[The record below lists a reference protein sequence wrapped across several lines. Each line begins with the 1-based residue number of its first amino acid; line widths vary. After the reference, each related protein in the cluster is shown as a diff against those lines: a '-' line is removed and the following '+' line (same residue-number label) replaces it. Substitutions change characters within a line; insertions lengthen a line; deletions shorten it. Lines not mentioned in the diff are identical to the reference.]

1 MKHTK
6 EFIWDGKK
14 LKVEVGT
21 LAYFADASVRID
33 FGDTTVLATAV
44 VADKPRDE
52 VDYLPLLIDYE
63 EKFYA
68 SGKISG
74 SRFIKREGKP
84 SEQAVLNARM
94 IDRPIR
100 PLFPKSYR
108 NDIQVV
114 MTVLSYDPTCPPEI
128 PSILA
133 ASLALS
139 LTRAPFEGPV
149 GAARV
154 GLKDDKFILNPS
166 DETKDELDL
175 DFVVV
180 GTHDRVMMIEGE
192 AKEVEDKKVIEAIK
206 WAHEQLQAS
215 LKFQEDFIK
224 EYAKE
229 YKLEKEEIVV
239 SEPEMHIKI
248 TDYIGKELKEAIALK
263 DELERQGKI
272 KDFEAKVL
280 KEFEGS
286 FKQSEIANA
295 FNEMVK
301 KETRK
306 LILEKGIRP
315 DNRKIDEIRTLGV
328 EVGLLPRTHGSA
340 IFSRGQTQVLSVV
353 TLDAPGKQQSIE
365 TMEEEGV
372 KHFMHHYNFPPFSSG
387 EVKPIGSPSRRE
399 IGHGALAEK
408 AIAQVIPSV
417 EEFPYTIRV
426 VSEVLSS
433 NGSTSMASTCASVL
447 ALMDAGV
454 PIKNPV
460 AGIAMGLVTREE
472 KGKITQFRVLTDI
485 QGLED
490 FSGDM
495 DFKVAGTKNGVTA
508 VQMDT
513 KIHGLDFK
521 IIDETFAKAKI
532 AREVILKKMLSV
544 IAKPRKSVSEFAPN
558 MTSFKI
564 NPEKIRDVIGGGGKT
579 IREIIETCGVEID
592 VEQDGSVFIS
602 SPAGNE
608 EGALKAQEWIKN
620 LAREVEIG
628 EIFDVKVVRIAD
640 FGAFVELFP
649 GQDGLIHISEFSTK
663 RIDNI
668 NSIVKLGDQF
678 KAKVIKVDEVG
689 KIALSVKALP
699 EDLKKDSPFK

>member
-6 EFIWDGKK
+6 EFTWDGKK
-14 LKVEVGT
+14 LKFEVGA
-21 LAYFADASVRID
+21 LAFFADASVRID

-44 VADKPRDE
+44 VAEKPRDE

-74 SRFIKREGKP
+74 SRFIKREGRP
-84 SEQAVLNARM
+84 SEQAILNARM

-108 NDIQVV
+108 NDVQVV
-114 MTVLSYDPTCPPEI
+114 VTILSYDPTCPPEV
-128 PSILA
+128 PSIIA

-154 GLKDDKFILNPS
+154 GLKDNEFILNPS
-166 DETKDELDL
+166 DEMKDELDL

-180 GTHDRVMMIEGE
+180 GTNDRVMMIEGE
-192 AKEVEDKKVIEAIK
+192 AREIPDEKVIEAIS
-206 WAHEQLQAS
+206 WAHDKLRES

-224 EYAKE
+224 QHAKD
-229 YKLEKEEIVV
+229 YKLEKEEILV
-239 SEPEMHIKI
+239 SESDIHIKI
-248 TDYIGKELKEAIALK
+248 TDYLGKELKDAIALK

-272 KDFEAKVL
+272 KDFEEKVL
-280 KEFEGS
+280 KEFEGN
-286 FKQSEIANA
+286 FKQSEIANT

-315 DNRKIDEIRTLGV
+315 DNRKIDEIRTLNV
-328 EVGLLPRTHGSA
+328 EVGVLPRTHGSA

-365 TMEEEGV
+365 TMEEEGT

-408 AIAQVIPSV
+408 AIEQVVPAV
-417 EEFPYTIRV
+417 DEFPYTIRV

-433 NGSTSMASTCASVL
+433 NGSTSMASTCASIL

-460 AGIAMGLVTREE
+460 AGIAMGLVAQEE
-472 KGKITQFRVLTDI
+472 KGEITKYRILTDI

-513 KIHGLDFK
+513 KIHGLNAE
-521 IIDETFAKAKI
+521 IIKETFAKAKK
-532 AREVILKKMLSV
+532 ARELILDKMLSV
-544 IAKPRKSVSEFAPN
+544 IPGARKDVSEFAPS

-564 NPEKIRDVIGGGGKT
+564 NPDKIRDVIGSGGKT
-579 IREIIETCGVEID
+579 IREIIEDCGVEID
-592 VEQDGSVFIS
+592 VEQDGSVFIA
-602 SPAGNE
+602 SPRGNQK
-608 EGALKAQEWIKN
+608 GALKAEEWIKN
-620 LAREVEIG
+620 LTREVEVG

-640 FGAFVELFP
+640 FGAFVELWS
-649 GQDGLIHISEFSTK
+649 GQDGLIHISEFSSK
-663 RIDNI
+663 RIDNLNKI
-668 NSIVKLGDQF
+668 LKVGDQF
-678 KAKVIKVDEVG
+678 KAKVIKVDESG
-689 KIALSVKALP
+689 KVALSVRSLP
-699 EDLKKDSPFK
+699 EEMKKDLPF

>member
-1 MKHTK
+1 MKHTA
-6 EFIWDGKK
+6 ELIWDGKK
-14 LKVEVGT
+14 LKIEVGA
-21 LAYFADASVRID
+21 LAFFADASVKID
-33 FGDTTVLATAV
+33 FGDTTVLATVV
-44 VADKPRDE
+44 VAEKPREE

-74 SRFIKREGKP
+74 SRFIKREGRP

-100 PLFPKSYR
+100 PLFPKNYR
-108 NDIQVV
+108 NDVQIVV
-114 MTVLSYDPTCPPEI
+114 TILSYDPDCPPEV

-139 LTRAPFEGPV
+139 LTRAPFDGPV

-166 DETKDELDL
+166 DEIKDDLDL
-175 DFVVV
+175 DFVVA

-192 AKEVEDKKVIEAIK
+192 AREIDDKKVIEAIS
-206 WAHEQLQAS
+206 WAHGQLQES
-215 LKFQEDFIK
+215 LKFQENFIK
-224 EYAKE
+224 KYAKE
-229 YKLEKEEIVV
+229 YKLEKEENLV
-239 SEPEMHIKI
+239 SASDIHIKI
-248 TDYIGKELKEAIALK
+248 NDYLGKQLKDAIALR
-263 DELERQGKI
+263 DELERQDRI
-272 KDFEAKVL
+272 KDFEEKVL

-286 FKQSEIANA
+286 FKQSEIVNT
-295 FNEMVK
+295 FNELVK

-315 DNRKIDEIRTLGV
+315 DNRKIDEIRPIGV
-328 EVGLLPRTHGSA
+328 EVAVLPRTHGSA

-365 TMEEEGV
+365 TMEEEGT
-372 KHFMHHYNFPPFSSG
+372 KHFMHHYNFPPYSSG
-387 EVKPIGSPSRRE
+387 EVKQIGSPSRRE

-408 AIAQVIPSV
+408 AIKPIIPV
-417 EEFPYTIRV
+417 VDNFPYTIRV

-433 NGSTSMASTCASVL
+433 NGSTSMAATCASVL

-460 AGIAMGLVTREE
+460 AGIAMGLVAKEE
-472 KGKITQFRVLTDI
+472 KGKITEYRVLTDI

-495 DFKVAGTKNGVTA
+495 DFKIAGTKNGLTA

-521 IIDETFAKAKI
+521 IIEETFAKARI
-532 AREVILKKMLSV
+532 AREFILDKMLSV
-544 IAKPRKSVSEFAPN
+544 LPRARKNVSKFAPN
-558 MTSFKI
+558 ITSFKI
-564 NPEKIRDVIGGGGKT
+564 NPDKIRDVIGGGGKT
-579 IREIIETCGVEID
+579 IREIIDGCGVEID

-602 SPAGNE
+602 SPAGNRK
-608 EGALKAQEWIKN
+608 GAEKAKEWIKN
-620 LAREVEIG
+620 LTREIEIG

-640 FGAFVELFP
+640 FGAFVELWP
-649 GQDGLIHISEFSTK
+649 GQDGLIHISEFSAK
-663 RIDNI
+663 RIDNLNNI
-668 NSIVKLGDQF
+668 LKVGDIF
-678 KAKVIKVDEVG
+678 KAKVIKVDEMG
-689 KIALSVKALP
+689 KVALSVRALP
-699 EDLKKDSPFK
+699 EDLKKDLRF